1 VRLAPQGQRDW
12 VHSAQVAQALAGMLQ
27 ADALAH
33 RIYNLSPGRVWH
45 PSVFCQALQLL
56 DPGFDWALAD
66 GAQPPNID
74 LFDDLSRQRSALR
87 CSRAQAEGWDL
98 QADVALQA
106 GAYARWALAHKA
118 WFG

>member
-1 VRLAPQGQRDW
+1 
-12 VHSAQVAQALAGMLQ
+12 MLQ
-27 ADALAH
+27 ADTLAH

-56 DPGFDWALAD
+56 DPSFDWALAD
-66 GAQPPNID
+66 GAQPHNID

-98 QADVALQA
+98 QADAALQA
-106 GAYARWALAHKA
+106 GAYAQWALAHKA